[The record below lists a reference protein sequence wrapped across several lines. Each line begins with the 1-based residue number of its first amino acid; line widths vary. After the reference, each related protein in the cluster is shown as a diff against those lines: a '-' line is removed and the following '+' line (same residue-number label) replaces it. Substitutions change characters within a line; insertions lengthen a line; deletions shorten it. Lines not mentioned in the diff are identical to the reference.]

1 MLLYKINPPVMTK
14 MKTANQFLTRVVP
27 LIETIS
33 IELIPVLARLL
44 FGVTL
49 LAFFWKSALTKLG
62 DGLTG
67 FWSPSAGAYA
77 QIFPLKFESVS
88 YDTSAMSFFDWSVV
102 FLGTYAE
109 FVLPVLIVI
118 GLLTRLSAVG
128 MIIFI
133 IVMSVVDVTGHGVEI
148 GSLLDG
154 SPSSLIP
161 DQRLFWIFPLVVVL
175 LQGPGRFSLDH
186 LCLENKRR
194 RKKGKLV

>member
-14 MKTANQFLTRVVP
+14 MKTANQFSTRVAP

-194 RKKGKLV
+194 RKKAS

>member
-14 MKTANQFLTRVVP
+14 MKMTNRFLARVVI
-27 LIETIS
+27 LKETIS
-33 IELIPVLARLL
+33 VELIPVLARLL

-49 LAFFWKSALTKLG
+49 FAFFWKSALTKLG

-102 FLGTYAE
+102 FMGTYAE
-109 FVLPVLIVI
+109 FVLPLLIVI

-133 IVMSVVDVTGHGVEI
+133 IVMSFVDVTGHGVEL

-154 SPSSLIP
+154 NPSSLIP
-161 DQRLFWIFPLVVVL
+161 DQRLFWIFPLIVVL
-175 LQGPGRFSLDH
+175 FQGPGRFSLDH
-186 LCLENKRR
+186 LCLANQEKEETR
-194 RKKGKLV
+194 

>member
-1 MLLYKINPPVMTK
+1 MK
-14 MKTANQFLTRVVP
+14 MANRFLTRVVI

-33 IELIPVLARLL
+33 VELIPVLARLL

-49 LAFFWKSALTKLG
+49 FAFFWKSALTKLG

-102 FLGTYAE
+102 FMGTYAE
-109 FVLPVLIVI
+109 FVLPLLIVI

-133 IVMSVVDVTGHGVEI
+133 IVMSFVDVTGHGVEL

-154 SPSSLIP
+154 NPSSLIP
-161 DQRLFWIFPLVVVL
+161 DQRLFWIFPLIVVL
-175 LQGPGRFSLDH
+175 FQGPGRFSLDH
-186 LCLENKRR
+186 LCLANQ
-194 RKKGKLV
+194 KKEETR

>member
-1 MLLYKINPPVMTK
+1 MLLYKINPLVMTK
-14 MKTANQFLTRVVP
+14 MKMANRFLTRVVI

-33 IELIPVLARLL
+33 VELIPVLARLL

-49 LAFFWKSALTKLG
+49 FAFFWKSALTKLG

-102 FLGTYAE
+102 FMGTYAE
-109 FVLPVLIVI
+109 FVLPLLIVI

-133 IVMSVVDVTGHGVEI
+133 IVMSFVDVTGHGVEL

-154 SPSSLIP
+154 NPSSLIP
-161 DQRLFWIFPLVVVL
+161 DQRLFWIFPLIVVL
-175 LQGPGRFSLDH
+175 FQGPGRFSLDH
-186 LCLENKRR
+186 LCLANQKKEEKR
-194 RKKGKLV
+194 

>member
-194 RKKGKLV
+194 RKKAS

>member
-1 MLLYKINPPVMTK
+1 MTK
-14 MKTANQFLTRVVP
+14 MKMANRFLTRVVI

-33 IELIPVLARLL
+33 VELIPVLARLL

-49 LAFFWKSALTKLG
+49 FAFFWKSALTKLG

-102 FLGTYAE
+102 FMGTYAE
-109 FVLPVLIVI
+109 FVLPLLIVI

-133 IVMSVVDVTGHGVEI
+133 IVMSFVDVTGHGVEL

-154 SPSSLIP
+154 NPSSLIP
-161 DQRLFWIFPLVVVL
+161 DQRLFWIFPLIVVL
-175 LQGPGRFSLDH
+175 FQGPGRFSLDH
-186 LCLENKRR
+186 LCLANQEKEETR
-194 RKKGKLV
+194 

>member
-1 MLLYKINPPVMTK
+1 MLLYKINPLVMTK
-14 MKTANQFLTRVVP
+14 MKMTNRFLARVVI
-27 LIETIS
+27 LKETIS
-33 IELIPVLARLL
+33 VELIPVLARLL

-77 QIFPLKFESVS
+77 QIFPLKFESVT

-194 RKKGKLV
+194 RKKAS